1 MSKRISKFITIMLV
15 AAMMLSCFSTYNAS
29 TNVYAAKRTT
39 ATKNIKQNNKKNKVK
54 WKLKKGVL
62 TIYGKG
68 KMPESMTFDAGK
80 YSGKIK
86 KVIIKEGVKSVCD
99 DAFRFVK
106 GIKKIEFPKTLNKIG
121 CHAFNES
128 EVKNVKFKSVVE
140 LEEDAINFTKT
151 KYINMPIK
159 GGKITLK
166 NGVMNIKGQG
176 KIPNFS
182 EIDSLSKVNIEEG
195 IEQIPQAAFSGSE
208 NLKEINIP
216 STVKEIGKYAF
227 AATGIEKIVIPASV
241 EKIAANIVRGCV
253 NLTEV
258 TMPGNFEC
266 LGSDVAK
273 YYTDRALTRI
283 EHNRKIET
291 VKFNTPLNID
301 VITSIPTN
309 NFEVMENDP
318 NYKSIN
324 GVIYS
329 KDGKKLIRIPSRRK
343 EVKVEQGCE
352 TVESSAFVYGM
363 YEVGTKVWNINCSE
377 LQKIELSSTV
387 KNIEFVHDEFYDKLE
402 KKNYYS
408 DKEELDYEKYML
420 GMDLRNFKI
429 CEVSYNGKTINPQNY
444 IKELTKEQNN
454 NGLGEMVNEINMMIK

>member
-1 MSKRISKFITIMLV
+1 
-15 AAMMLSCFSTYNAS
+15 
-29 TNVYAAKRTT
+29 
-39 ATKNIKQNNKKNKVK
+39 
-54 WKLKKGVL
+54 
-62 TIYGKG
+62 
-68 KMPESMTFDAGK
+68 
-80 YSGKIK
+80 
-86 KVIIKEGVKSVCD
+86 
-99 DAFRFVK
+99 
-106 GIKKIEFPKTLNKIG
+106 
-121 CHAFNES
+121 
-128 EVKNVKFKSVVE
+128 
-140 LEEDAINFTKT
+140 
-151 KYINMPIK
+151 
-159 GGKITLK
+159 
-166 NGVMNIKGQG
+166 
-176 KIPNFS
+176 
-182 EIDSLSKVNIEEG
+182 
-195 IEQIPQAAFSGSE
+195 
-208 NLKEINIP
+208 
-216 STVKEIGKYAF
+216 
-227 AATGIEKIVIPASV
+227 
-241 EKIAANIVRGCV
+241 
-253 NLTEV
+253 
-258 TMPGNFEC
+258 MPGNFEC

-273 YYTDRALTRI
+273 YYTNRELTRI

-352 TVESSAFVYGM
+352 TVESSAFLYGM

>member
-1 MSKRISKFITIMLV
+1 
-15 AAMMLSCFSTYNAS
+15 
-29 TNVYAAKRTT
+29 
-39 ATKNIKQNNKKNKVK
+39 
-54 WKLKKGVL
+54 
-62 TIYGKG
+62 
-68 KMPESMTFDAGK
+68 
-80 YSGKIK
+80 
-86 KVIIKEGVKSVCD
+86 
-99 DAFRFVK
+99 
-106 GIKKIEFPKTLNKIG
+106 
-121 CHAFNES
+121 
-128 EVKNVKFKSVVE
+128 
-140 LEEDAINFTKT
+140 
-151 KYINMPIK
+151 
-159 GGKITLK
+159 
-166 NGVMNIKGQG
+166 MNIKGQG

-208 NLKEINIP
+208 NL
-216 STVKEIGKYAF
+216 KEIGKYAF

-343 EVKVEQGCE
+343 E
-352 TVESSAFVYGM
+352 
-363 YEVGTKVWNINCSE
+363 
-377 LQKIELSSTV
+377 
-387 KNIEFVHDEFYDKLE
+387 D
-402 KKNYYS
+402 
-408 DKEELDYEKYML
+408 
-420 GMDLRNFKI
+420 
-429 CEVSYNGKTINPQNY
+429 
-444 IKELTKEQNN
+444 
-454 NGLGEMVNEINMMIK
+454 